1 MAKKT
6 LVAFLIYAILFTTVF
21 VLLYP
26 FLVDDGRV
34 SGQQIR
40 HEEIIVGRPSKAV
53 HIPNAVEQRQVLGLY
68 EDSRSLSASQRDS
81 PLVAAFEPH
90 PMEEPQQ

>member
-6 LVAFLIYAILFTTVF
+6 LAAFLIYAILFSTMF

-34 SGQQIR
+34 SGQQVR

-68 EDSRSLSASQRDS
+68 EDSQSLSSQRDS
-81 PLVAAFEPH
+81 RLVAAFEPH